1 MSTPIFHI
9 NLPDKGIKPILWDK
23 INNLTKPKG
32 SLGRLEELALQI
44 GLIQQTLSP
53 SLQHPQNIIF
63 AADHGIVEEGVS
75 LSPKEVTWQQISN
88 FLHGGAGINFL
99 CRQHGFT
106 LKIVDAG
113 VDYDLPYDKGIINFK
128 VRRGTQNYLHGPA
141 MTKEEA
147 DLCLERGAEIVRHC
161 HEEGSNILSFGEMG
175 IGNTSSSSIWM
186 SYFTGIPLV
195 QCVGAGSGLD
205 TDGVRHKYHVLEQA
219 MQNYQ
224 GDGSAFDIIR
234 WFGGLEMVM
243 AIGAMLQAAEL
254 GIIIL
259 VDGFIMTSC
268 ILAASRLYPEVLA
281 YAIYG
286 HCGDE
291 SGHRLLLDALHAR
304 PLLNMDLRLGEGT
317 GAVCAYPLVDSAVRM
332 INEMDNFAH
341 ASITKYF

>member
-9 NLPDKGIKPILWDK
+9 NLPDKGIKPVLWDK

-44 GLIQQTLSP
+44 GLIQQTSSP

-224 GDGSAFDIIR
+224 GDGSAFDLIR

>member
-9 NLPDKGIKPILWDK
+9 NLPDKGIKPVLWDK

>member
-9 NLPDKGIKPILWDK
+9 NLPDKGIKPVLWDK

-186 SYFTGIPLV
+186 SYFTGIPLI